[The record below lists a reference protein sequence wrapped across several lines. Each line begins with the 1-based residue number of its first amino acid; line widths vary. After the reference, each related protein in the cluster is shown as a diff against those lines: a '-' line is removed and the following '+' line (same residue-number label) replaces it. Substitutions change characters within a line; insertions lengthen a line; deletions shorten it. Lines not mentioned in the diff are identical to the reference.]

1 MFLAGTLNES
11 QTFIPYSQQATPP
24 MYFWKFSCNSSKQR
38 YDEISKGPVFVM
50 KHGVQFRDVIKWLR
64 GVYANLSTHLHLFV
78 TASVE
83 NSTHAL
89 LTCLLVASRTH
100 DVPWDHLRS
109 DRKCLT
115 LAKSW
120 RLASLNDRA
129 ESKTGKMTKRTKK
142 AKTN

>member
-64 GVYANLSTHLHLFV
+64 GVYANLSTHLFV
-78 TASVE
+78 AASVE

-89 LTCLLVASRTH
+89 LTCLLVAGRTH
-100 DVPWDHLRS
+100 DVPCDHLRS
-109 DRKCLT
+109 DRKYLT

-120 RLASLNDRA
+120 RIASLIDRA
-129 ESKTGKMTKRTKK
+129 ESKTRNKWRKELKK
-142 AKTN
+142 TKTN